1 MVRSEVRRLACA
13 LVAVGALAGCSGAEL
28 SLDDAGKVAGPAVT
42 AWRTEHAAR
51 AEDHDAASLAAAAE
65 EERAREARTVARAAA
80 LLDGAEHAAAEVF
93 ATSAE
98 EAATIAQVPA
108 HGRTEQLGEPGV
120 VEIGNWNP
128 PVDPAAASQPTI
140 DDVYPTKGAVKG
152 GEKVVIRGNNL
163 DAAQVVFGATPARML
178 KVTADAITVAAPAEE
193 AGTVTIVVTSRSG

>member
-51 AEDHDAASLAAAAE
+51 AEDHDAASLAAAE

-80 LLDGAEHAAAEVF
+80 LLDGAEHAAEVF

-98 EAATIAQVPA
+98 EAATIAQV
-108 HGRTEQLGEPGV
+108 
-120 VEIGNWNP
+120 
-128 PVDPAAASQPTI
+128 
-140 DDVYPTKGAVKG
+140 
-152 GEKVVIRGNNL
+152 
-163 DAAQVVFGATPARML
+163 
-178 KVTADAITVAAPAEE
+178 
-193 AGTVTIVVTSRSG
+193 